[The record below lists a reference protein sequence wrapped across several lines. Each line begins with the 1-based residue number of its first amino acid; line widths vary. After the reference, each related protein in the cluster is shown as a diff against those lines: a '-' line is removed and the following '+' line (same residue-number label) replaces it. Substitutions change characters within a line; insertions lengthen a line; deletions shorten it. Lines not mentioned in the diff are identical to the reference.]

1 MIDAKKSLGQNFLI
15 DKNIIN
21 KILSLAKIKDRNIVE
36 IGPGKGALTDEI
48 IKKKPKTLLII
59 EKDNLLF
66 DLLIEKY
73 SKFKYVKVVNADILK
88 FDLEKNIKSNS
99 VIFGNLPY
107 NISSQILVKLIKFEK
122 WPPKFSSLI
131 LMFQKELG
139 EKIMGKFPSSK
150 YGRLSIISNF
160 RLDNIEKFIVSENCF
175 FPKPKVKSMV
185 INFKPKKNTF
195 KIKNI
200 SNLEKIT
207 NFLFSK
213 KRKMINK
220 SIIKILNKD
229 EIKQIP
235 ELKTNLRPSDI
246 SPNVYYKITQIFEEN

>member
-1 MIDAKKSLGQNFLI
+1 MKKAKKSLGQNFLI

-195 KIKNI
+195 KIKNV
-200 SNLEKIT
+200 SNLEK
-207 NFLFSK
+207 NYKLFIFK
-213 KRKMINK
+213 KKKN
-220 SIIKILNKD
+220 D
-229 EIKQIP
+229 
-235 ELKTNLRPSDI
+235 
-246 SPNVYYKITQIFEEN
+246 

>member
-1 MIDAKKSLGQNFLI
+1 M
-15 DKNIIN
+15 
-21 KILSLAKIKDRNIVE
+21 
-36 IGPGKGALTDEI
+36 
-48 IKKKPKTLLII
+48 
-59 EKDNLLF
+59 
-66 DLLIEKY
+66 
-73 SKFKYVKVVNADILK
+73 VNADILK
-88 FDLEKNIKSNS
+88 FDLEKNMKTNTI
-99 VIFGNLPY
+99 IFGNLPY
-107 NISSQILVKLIKFEK
+107 NISSQILVKLIKFET
-122 WPPKFSSLI
+122 WPPKFSNLI

-139 EKIMGKFPSSK
+139 EKIIGKFPSSK
-150 YGRLSIISNF
+150 YGRLSIISNY
-160 RLDNIEKFIVSENCF
+160 RLENIEKFIVSENCF

-246 SPNVYYKITQIFEEN
+246 SPNVYYKITRIFEEN

>member
-195 KIKNI
+195 KIKNV

-207 NFLFSK
+207 NYLFSK

>member
-1 MIDAKKSLGQNFLI
+1 MKKAKKSLGQNFLI

-195 KIKNI
+195 KIKNV

-207 NFLFSK
+207 KYLFSK

>member
-1 MIDAKKSLGQNFLI
+1 MKKAKKSLGQNFLI

-21 KILSLAKIKDRNIVE
+21 KILSLSKIKDRNIVE

-122 WPPKFSSLI
+122 WPPKFSNLI

-139 EKIMGKFPSSK
+139 EKIIGKFPSSK
-150 YGRLSIISNF
+150 YGRLSIISNY
-160 RLDNIEKFIVSENCF
+160 RLENIEKFIVSEKLF
-175 FPKPKVKSMV
+175 FSKPKVKSMV

-195 KIKNI
+195 KIKKF
-200 SNLEKIT
+200 SNLEKLQI
-207 NFLFSK
+207 FIFK

>member
-1 MIDAKKSLGQNFLI
+1 MINAKKSLGQNFLK

-21 KILSLAKIKDRNIVE
+21 KILNLVDIKNKNVIE
-36 IGPGKGALTDEI
+36 IGPGKGALTNEI
-48 IKKKPKTLLII
+48 LKRDPKRL
-59 EKDNLLF
+59 
-66 DLLIEKY
+66 LLIEKDDKISQELNQIY
-73 SKFKYVKVVNADILK
+73 SNVKNVKIYNKDILK
-88 FDLEKNIKSNS
+88 FNLEKIVNKDSA
-99 VIFGNLPY
+99 IFGNLPY
-107 NISSQILVKLIKFEK
+107 NISSQILVGILKFKK
-122 WPPKFSSLI
+122 WPPNFNDLV

-150 YGRLSIISNF
+150 YGRLSIISNY
-160 RLDNIEKFIVSENCF
+160 RLENIEKFIVSENCF

-246 SPNVYYKITQIFEEN
+246 SPNVYYKITRIFEEN

>member
-1 MIDAKKSLGQNFLI
+1 MKKAKKSLGQNFLI

-21 KILSLAKIKDRNIVE
+21 KILSLTKIKDKNIVE

-59 EKDNLLF
+59 EKDNLMF

-73 SKFKYVKVVNADILK
+73 SRFRNVKVINADILK
-88 FDLEKNIKSNS
+88 FDLEKNMKTNTI
-99 VIFGNLPY
+99 IFGNLPY
-107 NISSQILVKLIKFEK
+107 NISSQILVKLIKFET
-122 WPPKFSSLI
+122 WPPKFSNLI

-139 EKIMGKFPSSK
+139 EKIIGKFPSSK
-150 YGRLSIISNF
+150 YGRLSIISNY
-160 RLDNIEKFIVSENCF
+160 RLENIEKFIVSENCF

>member
-1 MIDAKKSLGQNFLI
+1 MKKAKKSLGQNFLI

-21 KILSLAKIKDRNIVE
+21 KILSLSKIKDRNIVE

-122 WPPKFSSLI
+122 WPPKFSNLI

-195 KIKNI
+195 KIKNV

-207 NFLFSK
+207 NYLFSK